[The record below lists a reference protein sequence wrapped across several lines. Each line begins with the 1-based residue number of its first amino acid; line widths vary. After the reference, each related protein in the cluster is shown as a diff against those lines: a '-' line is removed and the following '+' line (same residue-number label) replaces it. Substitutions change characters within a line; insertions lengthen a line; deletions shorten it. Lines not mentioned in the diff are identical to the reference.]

1 MNKKTLREMERS
13 TADRTE
19 RVGTLL
25 IHVEGVEVILRD
37 SQGLLG
43 KIRTTNTYQA
53 RIVKGRIIT
62 AASAEKADA

>member
-1 MNKKTLREMERS
+1 MSKTLREMEQA

-19 RVGTLL
+19 RAGSLL
-25 IHVEGVEVILRD
+25 VHVEGVEVILRD

-53 RIVKGRIIT
+53 RIVKARIVT
-62 AASAEKADA
+62 ATQEQP